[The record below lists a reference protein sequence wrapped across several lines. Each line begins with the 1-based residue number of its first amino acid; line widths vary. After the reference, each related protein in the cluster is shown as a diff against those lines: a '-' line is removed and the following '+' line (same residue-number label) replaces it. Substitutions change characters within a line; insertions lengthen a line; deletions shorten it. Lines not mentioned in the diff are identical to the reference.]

1 MFAKIWTTKLW
12 PKGQTKRGAAVSGM
26 MLLTI
31 IIAFAVI
38 VPTWRWSGIGPIK
51 DLAGIFQSAITV
63 FAIVVGGVFAWF
75 KLQAFRDFEPH
86 LTISHEVHHRIISDS
101 YVHIDVTATLH
112 NSSRVNIELGEA
124 DFRLQQVSP
133 LSDSQVESLY
143 AEVFAEEEHT
153 HVQWPILSQVQRDW
167 GKGDLIV
174 EPGESH
180 QESYDFIVSTDVESV
195 SLYTYFYNPGYREG
209 SHTAQGWRAT
219 TVYDIFNLGR

>member
-38 VPTWRWSGIGPIK
+38 VPLEMERHRTHQRSGRYLPVRDHCLCYRSRRCIRMQAPSVQRLRAAPY
-51 DLAGIFQSAITV
+51 DLARGSPQNHQRQLRTYRCDRNSA
-63 FAIVVGGVFAWF
+63 
-75 KLQAFRDFEPH
+75 QQP
-86 LTISHEVHHRIISDS
+86 
-101 YVHIDVTATLH
+101 
-112 NSSRVNIELGEA
+112 RVNIELEGRFPSPA
-124 DFRLQQVSP
+124 GFSPFR
-133 LSDSQVESLY
+133 QVESLY

-195 SLYTYFYNPGYREG
+195 SLYTYFYNPGYP
-209 SHTAQGWRAT
+209 RALT
-219 TVYDIFNLGR
+219 PPRDGEPPQCMIYSI